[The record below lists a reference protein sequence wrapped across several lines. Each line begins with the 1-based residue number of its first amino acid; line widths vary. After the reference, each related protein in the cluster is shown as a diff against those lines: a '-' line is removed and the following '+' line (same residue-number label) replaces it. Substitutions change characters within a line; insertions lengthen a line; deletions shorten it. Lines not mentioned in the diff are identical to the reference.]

1 MKAKKS
7 LTLLLALLMFTGTFA
22 SCGESTANADPS
34 ETTAGTQ
41 TEAPSA
47 EETEAETEPEISDN
61 LPEKDFEGYDYR
73 MFVRDQGGRGISLI
87 AEELTGDLLND
98 IVFNRNLAV
107 ADRFNINISFAYSA
121 DEYGTDCTP
130 SILAGDD
137 AYDLL
142 APHGRFAFEIALQGL
157 TYEWNLLP
165 YVNLDQPW
173 WDKGARESFTIHDK
187 LYTTSGDICYLSLG
201 QTMCLLFNK
210 NLFDEYQIAYPYQ
223 DVLEGTWT
231 WDKWED
237 IINTTTVDLDGD
249 GTINWEN
256 DHLGY
261 ATSVWGGLIN
271 MQFGGGISIV
281 SVTNGEPE
289 ISFMTERTVEVFDRY
304 FNLIEKGVNVDIDLG
319 NAFRKGNVAF
329 ISAGVHNAVTYRD
342 MEDDFGIIPF
352 PKYTEDMEYRSCVEG
367 GTNLF
372 LVPITVSDLER
383 SSIILEALAS
393 ESYKNLIPQY
403 YEIVLKTKH
412 VRDPESSQ
420 IIDILR
426 GSRVY
431 DFGYYNM
438 TIGLD
443 SIPVNLYQ
451 TYGNGDNLVSFYQS
465 KEKVAAKML
474 QKLMEKYDKIV
485 EQQAALLP

>member
-1 MKAKKS
+1 MKHTKH
-7 LTLLLALLMFTGTFA
+7 LTLLLALLMLMGTFA
-22 SCGESTANADPS
+22 SCGESAANTDPTDTS
-34 ETTAGTQ
+34 AGTQ
-41 TEAPSA
+41 TETPAA
-47 EETEAETEPEISDN
+47 EETEEETEPEISDN

-87 AEELTGDLLND
+87 SEEMTGDLLND
-98 IVFNRNLAV
+98 IVYNRNLAV
-107 ADRFNINISFAYSA
+107 ADRFNIGISFAYSA
-121 DEYGTDCTP
+121 DEYGMDCTP

-142 APHGRFAFEIALQGL
+142 APHGRFAFDIALQGL
-157 TYEWNLLP
+157 SYEWNLLP
-165 YVNLDQPW
+165 YVDLNQPW

-187 LYTTSGDICYLSLG
+187 LYTTTGDICYLSLG
-201 QTMCLLFNK
+201 QTFCLFFNK

-231 WDKWED
+231 WDKWEN
-237 IINTTTVDLDGD
+237 IINITNIDMDGD
-249 GTINWEN
+249 GVMNWEN
-256 DHLGY
+256 DQLGY
-261 ATSVWGGLIN
+261 ATSLWSGLIN
-271 MQFGGGISIV
+271 MQFGGGLSIV
-281 SVTNGEPE
+281 SVTDGEPE
-289 ISFMTERTVEVFDRY
+289 ITFMNERTVEVYDRY
-304 FNLIEKGVNVDIDLG
+304 FKHIEKGVTIDISHGD
-319 NAFRKGNVAF
+319 AFRKGNLAF
-329 ISAGVHNAVTYRD
+329 MDATVHNAVTYRD

-412 VRDPESSQ
+412 VRDPESSE

-438 TIGLD
+438 SIGLD